1 MIHTTVILAMSADGK
16 ITDTALTAAR
26 FGSANDKSHLEQQ
39 VANSDAVLFGN
50 GTLRAYGT
58 TMRVISPDL
67 LEQRKLQGKPP
78 QPVQIVCSRSRE
90 FDPNWRFFQQPV
102 PRWLLTG
109 NDCRETAIPLGSS
122 PLGGGRGGL
131 TWGGGSG
138 GLTWGGGSG
147 GLTWGGGSG
156 GLTWG
161 GGSGGLT
168 WGGGSGGLTWG
179 GGSGGLTWGGG
190 SGGLTWG
197 GGSGG
202 LTWGGGSGG
211 LTWGGGSG
219 GLTWGG
225 GSGGLTW
232 GGGSGGL
239 TFDIGATSLF
249 DRTLIANTIDGE
261 IDWIEAFQQL
271 EALGIK
277 RLAIL
282 GGGKL
287 VASVLAVG
295 LIDELWLTVCPLI
308 LGGADAP
315 TPVEGKGFLA
325 DLAPKLELLAVKQV
339 GSEVFL
345 HYRCD
350 RTLEGGHGG
359 TAPTF

>member
-16 ITDTALTAAR
+16 ITDCALTAAR

-58 TMRVISPDL
+58 TMRVISPNL
-67 LEQRKLQGKPP
+67 VKQREEQGKPP

-90 FDPNWRFFQQPV
+90 FDPNLRFFQQQV

-109 NDCRETAIPLGSS
+109 NDCRDTALPSPSSTQDSKKEEDTAVPFPYPITDCRDTALPSPSPTAEEETAMPF
-122 PLGGGRGGL
+122 PYPMK
-131 TWGGGSG
+131 
-138 GLTWGGGSG
+138 
-147 GLTWGGGSG
+147 
-156 GLTWG
+156 
-161 GGSGGLT
+161 
-168 WGGGSGGLTWG
+168 
-179 GGSGGLTWGGG
+179 
-190 SGGLTWG
+190 
-197 GGSGG
+197 
-202 LTWGGGSGG
+202 
-211 LTWGGGSG
+211 
-219 GLTWGG
+219 
-225 GSGGLTW
+225 
-232 GGGSGGL
+232 
-239 TFDIGATSLF
+239 DNMF
-249 DRTLIANTIDGE
+249 DRTLVANTIEGE
-261 IDWIEAFQQL
+261 VDWIDAFQQL
-271 EALGIK
+271 EALGIE

-287 VASVLAVG
+287 VASVLAAG

-339 GSEVFL
+339 GGEVFL

-350 RTLEGGHGG
+350 RAQSQSTHK
-359 TAPTF
+359 

>member
-39 VANSDAVLFGN
+39 VAASDAVLFGN

-67 LEQRKLQGKPP
+67 IAQREEQGKPP
-78 QPVQIVCSRSRE
+78 QPVQIVCSRSRK

-109 NDCRETAIPLGSS
+109 QDGDTTEEDTALPSPYPMAEEDTAMPSPYPMKDCRDTALPS
-122 PLGGGRGGL
+122 PSP
-131 TWGGGSG
+131 TQDSQ
-138 GLTWGGGSG
+138 
-147 GLTWGGGSG
+147 
-156 GLTWG
+156 
-161 GGSGGLT
+161 
-168 WGGGSGGLTWG
+168 
-179 GGSGGLTWGGG
+179 
-190 SGGLTWG
+190 
-197 GGSGG
+197 
-202 LTWGGGSGG
+202 
-211 LTWGGGSG
+211 
-219 GLTWGG
+219 
-225 GSGGLTW
+225 
-232 GGGSGGL
+232 
-239 TFDIGATSLF
+239 F
-249 DRTLIANTIDGE
+249 DRTLTANTIEGE
-261 IDWIEAFQQL
+261 IDWIDAFQQL
-271 EALGIK
+271 ETLGIE

-287 VASVLAVG
+287 VASVLAAG
-295 LIDELWLTVCPLI
+295 LIDEFWLTVCPLI

-345 HYRCD
+345 HYRVD
-350 RTLEGGHGG
+350 QAQSQNTHK
-359 TAPTF
+359 

>member
-1 MIHTTVILAMSADGK
+1 MPHTTVILAMSADGK
-16 ITDTALTAAR
+16 ITDSALTAAR

-39 VANSDAVLFGN
+39 VAASDAVLFGN

-58 TMRVISPDL
+58 TLRVTSPDSI
-67 LEQRKLQGKPP
+67 EQRKLQGKPP
-78 QPVQIVCSRSRE
+78 QPVQIVCSRSRF

-109 NDCRETAIPLGSS
+109 NDSRETAIPLKSS
-122 PLGGGRGGL
+122 PQGGGAVSFSPKKGFCRGSAPVPTPATNDPMRVWGFQGRHGGTAPTENETALPQGGGLKSSPQGGGRGGL
-131 TWGGGSG
+131 TSG
-138 GLTWGGGSG
+138 GD
-147 GLTWGGGSG
+147 
-156 GLTWG
+156 
-161 GGSGGLT
+161 
-168 WGGGSGGLTWG
+168 
-179 GGSGGLTWGGG
+179 
-190 SGGLTWG
+190 
-197 GGSGG
+197 
-202 LTWGGGSGG
+202 
-211 LTWGGGSG
+211 
-219 GLTWGG
+219 
-225 GSGGLTW
+225 
-232 GGGSGGL
+232 SGGL
-239 TFDIGATSLF
+239 TFDSGATSLF
-249 DRTLIANTIDGE
+249 DRTLIANTIEGE
-261 IDWIEAFQQL
+261 IDWIDAFQQL

-339 GSEVFL
+339 GGEVFL

-350 RTLEGGHGG
+350 R
-359 TAPTF
+359 